1 MVNNFNIAQNIRTLR
16 EERGYTIEKL
26 AERDDEYMSKEK
38 AMKEHVKDGNISLY
52 MNLLDELNYPDEW
65 DW

>member
-26 AERDDEYMSKEK
+26 AERAGVSANHKFKY
-38 AMKEHVKDGNISLY
+38 GI
-52 MNLLDELNYPDEW
+52 LLECIGGIERIPCIDRIFRYR
-65 DW
+65 

>member
-26 AERDDEYMSKEK
+26 AERAGVSANHMSKVEN
-38 AMKEHVKDGNISLY
+38 GLR
-52 MNLLDELNYPDEW
+52 NLSMES
-65 DW
+65 

>member
-26 AERDDEYMSKEK
+26 AEW
-38 AMKEHVKDGNISLY
+38 A
-52 MNLLDELNYPDEW
+52 
-65 DW
+65 

>member
-26 AERDDEYMSKEK
+26 AEPGQGCRKSYE
-38 AMKEHVKDGNISLY
+38 
-52 MNLLDELNYPDEW
+52 
-65 DW
+65 